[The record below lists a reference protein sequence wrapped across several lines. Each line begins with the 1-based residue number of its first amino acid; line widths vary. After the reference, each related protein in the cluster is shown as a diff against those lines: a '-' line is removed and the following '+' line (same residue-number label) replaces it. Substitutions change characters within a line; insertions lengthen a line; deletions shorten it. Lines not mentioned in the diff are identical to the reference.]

1 MVQLPVLPLADP
13 QSCWIGGHYLDEFAE
28 SHGKDLVVREALGAS
43 VPSAGVGCAINR
55 NMMDRIVAMNGGRPF
70 DEASITE
77 DYELGLKIGAL
88 GGRGIIV
95 RLPAGTGSV
104 VATREHFPATLDA
117 AVRPKARWLTGIA
130 LHGWDRMGGPGGPAG
145 RGGRVGARE
154 GNHAGTR

>member
-13 QSCWIGGHYLDEFAE
+13 QSRWIGGHYLDEIAE

-70 DEASITE
+70 DEASITA

-104 VATREHFPATLDA
+104 VDKREHFPE
-117 AVRPKARWLTGIA
+117 I
-130 LHGWDRMGGPGGPAG
+130 GGGTG
-145 RGGRVGARE
+145 RGRVRS
-154 GNHAGTR
+154 

>member
-13 QSCWIGGHYLDEFAE
+13 QSRWIGGHYLDEFTE

-77 DYELGLKIGAL
+77 DYEQIGRAH
-88 GGRGIIV
+88 V
-95 RLPAGTGSV
+95 RTPITNA
-104 VATREHFPATLDA
+104 H
-117 AVRPKARWLTGIA
+117 
-130 LHGWDRMGGPGGPAG
+130 
-145 RGGRVGARE
+145 RVCPLLL
-154 GNHAGTR
+154 

>member
-1 MVQLPVLPLADP
+1 
-13 QSCWIGGHYLDEFAE
+13 
-28 SHGKDLVVREALGAS
+28 
-43 VPSAGVGCAINR
+43 
-55 NMMDRIVAMNGGRPF
+55 MMDRIVAMNGGRPF

-117 AVRPKARWLTGIA
+117 AVRQKARWLTGIA
-130 LHGWDRMGGPGGPAG
+130 LHGWDRMGWRGSVPEREMRSEER
-145 RGGRVGARE
+145 RGGKEGVRRWSYRE
-154 GNHAGTR
+154 WPYQ

>member
-13 QSCWIGGHYLDEFAE
+13 QSRWIGGHYLDEFAE

-77 DYELGLKIGAL
+77 DYELRSEEHTSELQSLMRISSAVFCLK
-88 GGRGIIV
+88 
-95 RLPAGTGSV
+95 
-104 VATREHFPATLDA
+104 
-117 AVRPKARWLTGIA
+117 K
-130 LHGWDRMGGPGGPAG
+130 
-145 RGGRVGARE
+145 
-154 GNHAGTR
+154 NK